1 MTTFDSMDRMFRL
14 SDILIVGKS
23 DTMFPD
29 IFSTT
34 RLTLRPIV
42 AEDAVAIFTTYAQD
56 PEVTRFLVWAPHLAV
71 TETEAYIAHC
81 LVAPVDLGRT
91 YVLIGRD
98 DGKLKGAL
106 DLRRPTSHRLEFG
119 YVLGRTFWGTGLMT
133 EALQEVIAW
142 SLRQSA
148 IFRIG
153 AGCDVDNIASARV
166 MEKAG
171 LLREGLLRRWLI
183 HPNVSHEP
191 RDCFA
196 YARSR

>member
-1 MTTFDSMDRMFRL
+1 
-14 SDILIVGKS
+14 
-23 DTMFPD
+23 MFPD
-29 IFSTT
+29 VFSTS

-42 AEDAVAIFTTYAQD
+42 AEDAATIFGTYAQD
-56 PEVTRFLVWAPHLAV
+56 PEVTRFLVWAPHLTLAD
-71 TETEAYIAHC
+71 TESYIARC
-81 LVAPVDLGRT
+81 LATPADRSRT

-98 DGKLKGAL
+98 DGKLRGAL
-106 DLRRPTSHRLEFG
+106 DLRRPASHRLEFG
-119 YVLGRTFWGTGLMT
+119 YVLGKTFWGSGLMT
-133 EALQEVIAW
+133 EALQEVVAW

-171 LLREGLLRRWLI
+171 LLQEGLLRRWLI
-183 HPNVSHEP
+183 HPNVSLEP